1 MDGITN
7 KLKEHIGMNENRR
20 KRQAEIVKITKP
32 WRHSTGP
39 RTPQGKRR
47 VAQNA
52 LKHGLRGGIFRQAE
66 GLLAL
71 NSKILKE
78 ID

>member
-1 MDGITN
+1 MEMN
-7 KLKEHIGMNENRR
+7 KKRR
-20 KRQAEIVKITKP
+20 ELQAEIVRKTQP

-39 RTPQGKRR
+39 RSQEGKSR

-52 LKHGLRGGIFRQAE
+52 RKHGLRGGIFRQAE
-66 GLLAL
+66 RLFAL